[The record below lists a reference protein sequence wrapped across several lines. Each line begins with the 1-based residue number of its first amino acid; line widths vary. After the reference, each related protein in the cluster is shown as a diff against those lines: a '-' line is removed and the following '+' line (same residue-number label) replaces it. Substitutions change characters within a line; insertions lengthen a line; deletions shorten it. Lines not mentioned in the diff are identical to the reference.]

1 MELNT
6 QFLVDRLVQ
15 RMDLDRIF
23 LFQFLDEGRKSPHLL
38 LVVNPIKG
46 VSIRSVAPII
56 HLCMADMPEIPFTVI
71 WTSDWV
77 SQLKKGSLY
86 YTYASLPSHQ
96 LYQSGKKGYPTVSNK
111 LVNSLLEMFVLDYAQ
126 GKKVSDEFMV
136 ACYSF
141 RSKMD
146 FFQATAMLHQFV
158 MLRLKGFQSMVGV
171 AVGKSQ
177 NLEHILKVLRGAV
190 PGLFEIFT
198 YDVHS
203 TRLLRLLDSSY
214 LYSKKK
220 DRIDILE
227 AEFEFLLV
235 HCQALGK
242 AMDDMV
248 DFMNDGVATYRQKQ
262 NDRVAQAVQ
271 DGGSVDEISVVVDP
285 KHSKTIVAG
294 PPIREDFSGF
304 PWLQKYKDD
313 ANIVLDRIYSSYRPE
328 QILLVNYHMGVL
340 SKGNPFEAE
349 AVDQS
354 DGVKIQLYLVVL
366 TKKNLPFSFR
376 QRNFGD
382 VGACMIFLDLP
393 YVEKHLALGSRFVN
407 IVWKK
412 SWILRQKSTFHVQL
426 MPREIDWSCKLER
439 IKLCSEN
446 ARSVMQ
452 NLLMTMTGAP
462 LLMPDTALLLLREL
476 YSIGIQTYL
485 QCAVGFIPKDM
496 DLSAL
501 LDWSAIA
508 STDVLDGILNTHDL
522 NKLILSII
530 LKPQDIW
537 WKSAAMDMD
546 EKHKT
551 LVISQ
556 ARSAV
561 ELYERL
567 FEGLILSI
575 EQRIAQ
581 VS

>member
-15 RMDLDRIF
+15 RMDVDRIF

-46 VSIRSVAPII
+46 VSVRSVSPII

-111 LVNSLLEMFVLDYAQ
+111 LVNSLMEMFVLDYAQ
-126 GKKVSDEFMV
+126 GKKVADEFMV

-146 FFQATAMLHQFV
+146 FFQATVMLHQFV
-158 MLRLKGFQSMVGV
+158 MLRLKGFQSMVGGV
-171 AVGKSQ
+171 IGKSQ
-177 NLEHILKVLRGAV
+177 NLEHLLKVMRGAV

-227 AEFEFLLV
+227 EEFEFLLV
-235 HCQALGK
+235 QCQALGK

-248 DFMNDGVATYRQKQ
+248 DFMNDGVAAYRKKQ
-262 NDRVAQAVQ
+262 SDRIAQVTQ
-271 DGGSVDEISVVVDP
+271 LGGSVDKISVVDRKQNNNIAVD
-285 KHSKTIVAG
+285 S
-294 PPIREDFSGF
+294 PILKDFSGF
-304 PWLQKYKDD
+304 PWPQKYKDD
-313 ANIVLDRIYSSYRPE
+313 AHIIIDKIFSSYRPE
-328 QILLVNYHMGVL
+328 QILLVNYQSAGL
-340 SKGNPFEAE
+340 SKGNPFQDE
-349 AVDQS
+349 AVHQS

-382 VGACMIFLDLP
+382 VGASMVFLDLP
-393 YVEKHLALGSRFVN
+393 HVEKHLALGSRFVN
-407 IVWKK
+407 IVWEK
-412 SWILRQKSTFHVQL
+412 SWILRQKSTFHTHLKAQQ
-426 MPREIDWSCKLER
+426 IDWSDQLEHV
-439 IKLCSEN
+439 KSCSEN
-446 ARSVMQ
+446 AGSVMR
-452 NLLMTMTGAP
+452 NLLMTMTDVP
-462 LLMPDTALLLLREL
+462 QLMPDTALLLLREL
-476 YSIGIQTYL
+476 YIIGIQTYV
-485 QCAVGFIPKDM
+485 QCAIGYIPKNM
-496 DLSAL
+496 DLSDL
-501 LDWSAIA
+501 MDWSAVA
-508 STDVLDGILNTHDL
+508 STDVIDGIMNTHDL

-530 LKPQDIW
+530 LKPKDIW
-537 WKSAAMDMD
+537 WKSPAMDMD

-551 LVISQ
+551 LIINQ
-556 ARSAV
+556 ARAIV

-567 FEGLILSI
+567 LKGVVLSI
-575 EQRIAQ
+575 EQRIVEA
-581 VS
+581 S